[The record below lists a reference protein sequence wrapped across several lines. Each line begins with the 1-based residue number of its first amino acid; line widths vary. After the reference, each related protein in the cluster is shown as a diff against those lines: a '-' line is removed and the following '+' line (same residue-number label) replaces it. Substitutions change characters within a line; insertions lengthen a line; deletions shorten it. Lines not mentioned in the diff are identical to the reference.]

1 MAPRRRTEGSDHG
14 RAFECGTIAEGLR
27 SVRRGDMQAVGEI
40 LADEVVG
47 HAPGNNA
54 LSGDYQG
61 KTRVFEYFAKFME
74 LHEGTYRFEIHD
86 LFANDEHGVLMV
98 EEEWQKP
105 KPYRNR
111 SVHIWH
117 LQRGKATE
125 FWFFNE
131 DQAGVDAS
139 FRA

>member
-1 MAPRRRTEGSDHG
+1 MAEHPNVELLRKGYA
-14 RAFECGTIAEGLR
+14 AFDA
-27 SVRRGDMQAVGEI
+27 GDMQTVGAV
-40 LADEVVG
+40 LADDVVG
-47 HAPGNNA
+47 HAPGNNS
-54 LSGDYQG
+54 LSGDYRG
-61 KTRVFEYFAKFME
+61 KDQVFGYLAKFMG

-86 LFANDEHGVLMV
+86 LLANDQHGLLMV

-105 KPYRNR
+105 KPFRNR

-117 LQRGKATE
+117 FQGGRATE

-139 FRA
+139 FQA

>member
-1 MAPRRRTEGSDHG
+1 MG
-14 RAFECGTIAEGLR
+14 
-27 SVRRGDMQAVGEI
+27 
-40 LADEVVG
+40 
-47 HAPGNNA
+47 
-54 LSGDYQG
+54 
-61 KTRVFEYFAKFME
+61 

-86 LFANDEHGVLMV
+86 LLANDQHGVLMV

-105 KPYRNR
+105 KPFRNR

-117 LQRGKATE
+117 FQGGRATE

-139 FRA
+139 FQAGRGGSANRRWMGVGGWTRTATGGF